1 MKNEEKIE
9 ELDLIVKKLK
19 NILKIKFMLFF
30 IITFLLLGF
39 FLFYISCFCGIY
51 TNTQIHLI
59 KDSLISF
66 TLSLVYP
73 FAIYLLPIQ
82 VRIYALKAKNED
94 KECMYKFSQLI
105 QSL

>member
-73 FAIYLLPIQ
+73 FAIYLLPGIF
-82 VRIYALKAKNED
+82 RIYALKAKNED

-105 QSL
+105 QNL

>member
-9 ELDLIVKKLK
+9 ELELIVKKLK
-19 NILKIKFMLFF
+19 NVLKIKFMLFF
-30 IITFLLLGF
+30 I
-39 FLFYISCFCGIY
+39 YISCFCGIY
-51 TNTQIHLI
+51 VNTQIHLI

-66 TLSLVYP
+66 TLVYP
-73 FAIYLLPIQ
+73 FAIYLLPGIF
-82 VRIYALKAKNED
+82 RIYALKAKNKD